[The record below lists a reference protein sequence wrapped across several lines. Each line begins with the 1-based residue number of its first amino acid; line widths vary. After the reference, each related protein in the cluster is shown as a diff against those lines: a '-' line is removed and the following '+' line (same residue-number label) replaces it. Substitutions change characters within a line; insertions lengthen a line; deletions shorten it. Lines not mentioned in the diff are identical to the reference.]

1 MFEYNHLHAAIS
13 ALYQKQI
20 FFVGGPPKSGTTW
33 LQLLLDAHPSVSCSG
48 EGHFPDQLCF
58 LLKHA
63 LEQHDKA
70 IQYNNQ
76 RVFNEIQQY
85 QRLAKDDVLYIY
97 ASCIAVY
104 LLKQSRHKGARAVGD
119 KTPHN
124 VRFFDGLATVF
135 PTGKFIHLVRDGRD
149 CAISGWFHNQRNPN
163 WAVLNGGSLE
173 AYAQNS
179 ASSWVADLV
188 KSQQFA
194 DRYPERMR
202 RIRYEDLVADTEGT
216 LAGLF
221 QFLGVEVSEA
231 VLAACRT
238 QASFA
243 KFSGGRNPGEENRS
257 SFFRKG
263 VVGDWR
269 NHFSA
274 EANAVFRERAGAWLD
289 RLGYS

>member
-1 MFEYNHLHAAIS
+1 MFDYDHLHAAIS
-13 ALYQKQI
+13 ALRQKQI
-20 FFVGGPPKSGTTW
+20 FFVGGLPKSGTTW
-33 LQLLLDAHPSVSCSG
+33 LQLLLDAHPAVSCSG
-48 EGHFPDQLCF
+48 EGHFPDQLC
-58 LLKHA
+58 LALKHA
-63 LEQHDKA
+63 LNQHDQA
-70 IQYNNQ
+70 IAINNTH
-76 RVFNEIQQY
+76 VFNEVQGY
-85 QRLAKDDVLYIY
+85 QRLTKDDVSYIY
-97 ASCIAVY
+97 ASCIAVF
-104 LLKQSRHKGARAVGD
+104 LVKQSSHKRARAIGD

-124 VRFFDGLATVF
+124 VRYFHGLATLF
-135 PTGKFIHLVRDGRD
+135 PTAKFILLVRDGRD
-149 CAISGWFHNQRNPN
+149 CAVSGWFHNQRNPK
-163 WAVLNGGSLE
+163 WAALNGGSLE
-173 AYAQNS
+173 DYARKIANL
-179 ASSWVADLV
+179 WVVDLV
-188 KSQQFA
+188 KAEEFA

-202 RIRYEDLVADTEGT
+202 RVRYEDLAADTEGT
-216 LAGLF
+216 LADLF

-274 EANAVFRERAGAWLD
+274 EASAVFRERAGAWLD